1 MDNLTL
7 TLLLLLIG
15 LCFLGSLTGAYF
27 FGFVRGSRSAV
38 VVVDPTPVEHTPENI
53 APDVTIELMGYL
65 DATTGPVTI
74 TPLTQSIEIVAV
86 RAEEVQGSAALI
98 AMLTAKLE
106 RAERLRKRYLR
117 LLREERAMMRGYFSP
132 GHRDFKWSPYWA
144 RWVGERMRIVDE
156 TFAAAGWGSEGI
168 ANTR

>member
-38 VVVDPTPVEHTPENI
+38 VVFDPTPVEHTPEDI

-117 LLREERAMMRGYFSP
+117 LLKQERAMMLTYFGP
-132 GHRDFKWSPYWA
+132 ETFELSPYWK
-144 RWVGERMRIVDE
+144 RWLHNHASMIDE
-156 TFAAAGWGSEGI
+156 MLEAGAWGSSGI